1 MATSSVQ
8 IVPIKGIPLLKPGDD
23 LAQLIVEHA
32 YKQKFPLC
40 THDIVVV
47 GQKAVSKTENRIID
61 IRKIIPTTRALKIA
75 RKTGKPAGF
84 VQAVLEESKMVVRAD
99 KEALIVRRKDGS
111 TCLNAGIDK
120 SNVSGKDMF
129 ILLPEDADQSARKLC
144 LKIRKLTRQNVG
156 VIVSDSRSRP
166 FRFGQVEEAVGLAGV
181 NALVDYRGIKDLYGY
196 SLRFKNVNVA
206 DELASAAEL
215 VMGQGTEKTPV
226 AIIRGVPRLKYDGRQ
241 ASRKWLTVSRTEDL
255 FHGTL

>member
-47 GQKAVSKTENRIID
+47 GQKAVSKTENRI
-61 IRKIIPTTRALKIA
+61 
-75 RKTGKPAGF
+75 
-84 VQAVLEESKMVVRAD
+84 
-99 KEALIVRRKDGS
+99 IVRRKDGS

-226 AIIRGVPRLKYDGRQ
+226 AI
-241 ASRKWLTVSRTEDL
+241 
-255 FHGTL
+255 